1 MSKTEEPYY
10 GPNASEKEIFI
21 ERTFVA
27 GDLLVGIG
35 YGIQLVLFTSCA
47 TFLWSQIQSA
57 SRRNKRANR
66 MSIFLLAYMSLLL
79 TVETIYVAVQ
89 ARTVQDIYVD
99 NRNYPG
105 GPWQYFLATQ
115 DKAINVIFYAT
126 LFVAAFLADLLVLWR
141 CWVIWRAGSGAG
153 PAYAAIAFPSLMLL
167 ASFVMGTLWTLQSSQ
182 PGLSL
187 YSALPRA
194 YGMSYFFI
202 SLGSNIV
209 LTILIVVRLLMYRR
223 AMLQSLP
230 ADYAKDYYGLVTIVV
245 ESASVYSF
253 FSVLFIITY
262 SIDHPI
268 NQVCL
273 SFATSAQVRSSAL
286 KPWLSLIT
294 HVHLQQI
301 ATYWIIYRVAK
312 GRAWTQ
318 RTLANT
324 ATTPTRSHATGTNL
338 DFKAATRAQNESSVL
353 QTDSSANEISDNFS
367 TSHDK
372 ENDAVV

>member
-47 TFLWSQIQSA
+47 TFLWSQIRSS

-66 MSIFLLAYMSLLL
+66 MSIFLVAYMSLLL

-126 LFVAAFLADLLVLWR
+126 LFLAAFLADLLVLWR

-153 PAYAAIAFPSLMLL
+153 PAYTAIAFPGLMLL
-167 ASFVMGTLWTLQSSQ
+167 ASFVMGTLWTLQPSQ

-245 ESASVYSF
+245 
-253 FSVLFIITY
+253 
-262 SIDHPI
+262 
-268 NQVCL
+268 
-273 SFATSAQVRSSAL
+273 
-286 KPWLSLIT
+286 
-294 HVHLQQI
+294 
-301 ATYWIIYRVAK
+301 
-312 GRAWTQ
+312 
-318 RTLANT
+318 
-324 ATTPTRSHATGTNL
+324 GTNL
-338 DFKAATRAQNESSVL
+338 DFKAATRAQNESSVP
-353 QTDSSANEISDNFS
+353 QTDSSAKANEISDNFS
-367 TSHDK
+367 TSHEK